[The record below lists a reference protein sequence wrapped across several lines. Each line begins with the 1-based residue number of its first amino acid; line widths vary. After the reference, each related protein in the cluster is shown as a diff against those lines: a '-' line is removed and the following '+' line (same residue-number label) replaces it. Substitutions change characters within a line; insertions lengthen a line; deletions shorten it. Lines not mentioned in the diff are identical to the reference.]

1 MPRMQTDTREKILAI
16 ADDLFYRVGIRATGV
31 DTLIARSEVAK
42 TTFYRY
48 FPSKDDLVIAY
59 LEERNR
65 RFWVLLEEALA
76 QSPPDPQ
83 QQLLSVFT
91 WIDQLLASDRNFGC
105 PFLMVASEFPDTSYV
120 GHQVAIAH
128 KTQLRDRL
136 AELAQAGEIK
146 QAQELSLGLMLLVD
160 GAFAQRRLYP
170 SHQVKLQP
178 IAARL
183 IQAYVALAEKE
194 RKAYIFYIFIPKKYI
209 QVQDEKVI

>member
-1 MPRMQTDTREKILAI
+1 MPRTQTDARARILAI

-48 FPSKDDLVIAY
+48 FPAKDDLVIAY

-65 RFWVLLEEALA
+65 QFWVLLEEALV
-76 QSPPDPQ
+76 QSPQDPQ
-83 QQLLSVFT
+83 QQLLSIFT
-91 WIDQLLASDRNFGC
+91 FIDRLLASDRNCGC
-105 PFLMVASEFPDTSYV
+105 PFLMVASEFPDPSYV

-128 KTQLRDRL
+128 KTQLSDRL
-136 AELAQAGEIK
+136 VEIARLGGIK

-183 IQAYVALAEKE
+183 IQAYTATETEKIHSARE
-194 RKAYIFYIFIPKKYI
+194 L
-209 QVQDEKVI
+209 D

>member
-1 MPRMQTDTREKILAI
+1 MPRTQTDARARILAI
-16 ADDLFYRVGIRATGV
+16 ADDLFYRIGIRATGV
-31 DTLIARSEVAK
+31 DTLIAQSEVAK

-65 RFWVLLEEALA
+65 QFWTLLKETFV
-76 QSPPDPQ
+76 QSSQDPQ

-91 WIDQLLASDRNFGC
+91 WIDQLLASDRNYGC
-105 PFLMVASEFPDTSYV
+105 PFLMVASEFPDINYV

-128 KTQLRDRL
+128 KIQLRDRL
-136 AELAQAGEIK
+136 AELAQASGIK
-146 QAQELSLGLMLLVD
+146 QAEELSVGLMLLVD

-178 IAARL
+178 TAARL
-183 IQAYVALAEKE
+183 IQAYASA
-194 RKAYIFYIFIPKKYI
+194 
-209 QVQDEKVI
+209 